1 MTAGMDICLNR
12 FKIPS
17 HFRCSDPA
25 ASVQESA
32 DLPVPART
40 GHYASHCLHCS
51 SPAARTPCAC
61 STSPC
66 LQAVLHCGWLREFVE
81 MKQVVRGL
89 MCRGCSTGA
98 TARSD
103 HSWPLV
109 GAFSMKFTATKGRGF
124 APELLLSLLLVLGLA
139 GCSDQGEES
148 VGTAEPLAPPDPVH
162 VLVERPVEENPTH
175 NAQQGAV
182 SAGHDERIVVA
193 TAESAAVQRPNRI
206 AQYRVVLAA
215 DETIR
220 IPGTPGELRVWIG
233 GEDYQ
238 PRFADDMVEDETA
251 VAAVG
256 ESATVQPFA
265 PGFEIEPQTTQC
277 IRIHPSGSEVRF
289 RLIPIQQ
296 GEFEVGADVFF
307 FDSRDCTG
315 SPIPK
320 TAATLKVQVEV
331 DPERIL
337 IGKALQLWDITW
349 NKFVEFWAAL
359 VAIFFGVL
367 LFLIRGKLKK
377 WFGYE
382 DK

>member
-1 MTAGMDICLNR
+1 MKLI
-12 FKIPS
+12 
-17 HFRCSDPA
+17 
-25 ASVQESA
+25 
-32 DLPVPART
+32 ARN
-40 GHYASHCLHCS
+40 
-51 SPAARTPCAC
+51 
-61 STSPC
+61 
-66 LQAVLHCGWLREFVE
+66 
-81 MKQVVRGL
+81 
-89 MCRGCSTGA
+89 
-98 TARSD
+98 
-103 HSWPLV
+103 
-109 GAFSMKFTATKGRGF
+109 GRAF
-124 APELLLSLLLVLGLA
+124 APELMFSFMILLALT
-139 GCSDQGEES
+139 GCTEQGEQETM
-148 VGTAEPLAPPDPVH
+148 GTAGPLAPPDPAP
-162 VLVERPVEENPTH
+162 VLVEMPAQEYPAY

-251 VAAVG
+251 VPAVG